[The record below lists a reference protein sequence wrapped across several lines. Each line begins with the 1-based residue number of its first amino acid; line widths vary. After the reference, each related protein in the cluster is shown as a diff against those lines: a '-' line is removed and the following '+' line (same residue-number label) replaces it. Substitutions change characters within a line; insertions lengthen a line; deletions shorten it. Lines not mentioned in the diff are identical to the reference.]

1 MVVTDVHASLGAHG
15 VLTLVV
21 FAVVSLLCIAPLRLP
36 LPGLLSRWLRAK
48 WAAAERLLGFH
59 EDATELAGAAPALEP
74 PKPLHIP
81 LTHVTAP
88 VVGVLFLLATVSI
101 TGKQVRDGIAGE
113 GDIYPYDVLVFFLS
127 LAYITIS
134 LDATG
139 LLRYLACHVCQKAA
153 FDGRLLYVVLYAF
166 LWVVGVVLGNDPM
179 VLSGTPFLVYLTRMA
194 GIVPSD
200 AWIWAQF
207 VVANV
212 ASAVLVSSNLTN
224 LVVATGFNVSFAK
237 YTAYMALPSLASAIA
252 ALGAIMLFFSVTRP
266 KCDARDARAGATD
279 ASMEASKAESSTE
292 SSTESLAESTAAS
305 ATADTATST
314 ATSGARAPAGLRARE
329 ASAAGTEDVCCGPGD
344 PRPAPAFISR
354 HIPSPDIAP
363 RSLLVDPV
371 GAVFCSVIMLAVIG
385 TVIGVSAVREVRV
398 FQIGVPGAALCALRD
413 LVLDLR
419 GAWRRRKHG
428 AVYCPEPCPGWR
440 RIGCA
445 CRGVQHTV
453 PSLLAAARR
462 LPVSLL
468 PFAFGMF
475 ILVQALGHVGFVTI
489 MGRGVARVCEHG
501 VAATVFFMALLSI
514 VLCNVGGTNIGAT
527 ILLTRMMQSAAFQNA
542 LGPAAG
548 TSITK
553 AGMYATALGSNLGAL
568 GGTFAA
574 SLAGLLWNGIL
585 RQHHV
590 KVTPLRFAIWCLVT
604 VVPAACAG
612 LGVLL
617 AEVQYFGGAIAE
629 QSR

>member
-1 MVVTDVHASLGAHG
+1 MTTADAHASLGVHG

-21 FAVVSLLCIAPLRLP
+21 FAVVSLLCIAPLHLP
-36 LPGLLSRWLRAK
+36 LPRLLSCWLRAK
-48 WAAAERLLGFH
+48 WEAAERLLGFR
-59 EDATELAGAAPALEP
+59 EGDGMELSGAPPAHDP

-101 TGKQVRDGIAGE
+101 SGKQVRDGIAGE

-166 LWVVGVVLGNDPM
+166 LWVAGVVLGNDPM

-252 ALGAIMLFFSVTRP
+252 ALGSLMLFFSVTRP
-266 KCDARDARAGATD
+266 NCDARDAHANEIDATP
-279 ASMEASKAESSTE
+279 
-292 SSTESLAESTAAS
+292 ESTPTGTPTG
-305 ATADTATST
+305 TAMST
-314 ATSGARAPAGLRARE
+314 ATSGAQAPAGLRARD
-329 ASAAGTEDVCCGPGD
+329 ASALPAEDVCCGPGD
-344 PRPAPAFISR
+344 PRAPPAFISR
-354 HIPSPDIAP
+354 HIPSPDISP

-385 TVIGVSAVREVRV
+385 TVIGVSAVRDVRV
-398 FQIGVPGAALCALRD
+398 FQIGVPGAVLCALRD

-419 GAWRRRKHG
+419 GAWRRRKYG

-440 RIGCA
+440 RVGCA

-453 PSLLAAARR
+453 PSLLAAVRR
-462 LPVSLL
+462 LPLSLL

-489 MGRGVARVCEHG
+489 MARGVARVCEHG
-501 VAATVFFMALLSI
+501 VAATVFFMAMLSI

-527 ILLTRMMQSAAFQNA
+527 ILVTRMMQSAAFQSA
-542 LGPAAG
+542 LGPEAG
-548 TSITK
+548 ASITK
-553 AGMYATALGSNLGAL
+553 AGMYATALGSNLGAI

-585 RQHHV
+585 RQHHI
-590 KVTPLRFAIWCLVT
+590 KITPLRFAVWCLVT

-617 AEVQYFGGAIAE
+617 AEVRYFGGAIAE